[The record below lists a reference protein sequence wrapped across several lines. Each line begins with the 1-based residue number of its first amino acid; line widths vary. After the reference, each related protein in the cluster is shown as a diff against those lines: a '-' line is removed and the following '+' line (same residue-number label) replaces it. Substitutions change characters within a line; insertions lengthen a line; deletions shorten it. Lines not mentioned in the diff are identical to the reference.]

1 MKLDNMFKK
10 TRQISGRKNY
20 IHLGG
25 RKPEVPEGLL
35 RKCNKCGGAIIAE
48 DVKREYFICPKCGG
62 YFRVHAYRR
71 IEMIADE
78 NSFEEWDMDLQTENP
93 LDYKGYEEKIE
104 KLQEKTGLREAVV
117 TGKATILGQPAVL
130 AVCDGRFM
138 MASMGEIVGEKITRA
153 VERATRQE
161 LPVIIFACSGG
172 ARMQEGI
179 VSLMQMAKTSAALKR
194 HSDAGLLYISV
205 LTDPTTGGVT
215 ASFAMLGDIILAEPK
230 ALIGFA
236 GPRVIEQTIGQK
248 LPKGFQRSEFLL
260 EHGFI
265 DQIVER
271 PKMRETLGR
280 ILEFH
285 GKVQTDIEDTIDKT
299 AGETA
304 SQTGDQAVDRA
315 TGKIVSKTTVHTADE
330 IKSKDSEDIVDKAQT
345 QKVNA
350 WDRVLLSRRKNR
362 PVGSDYIRMLFQD
375 FTEFHGDRLYGDDPA
390 IIGGIAY
397 FKERPVTVIAQEK
410 GTNTKENIMR
420 NFAMPSPEGYRKALR
435 LMKQAE
441 KFHRPVICFV
451 DTPGAFC
458 GLEAE
463 ERGQGEAIARNLYE
477 LSGLKTPI
485 LSIVIGEGGSGGA
498 LALAVA
504 DEVWMLENS
513 IYSILSPEGF
523 ASILWKDSTKAKE
536 AAKVMKLTADDLK
549 KMGVIEC
556 VLEEPEQY
564 TVQTMKPVAD
574 QLREKVE
581 AFIENY
587 EQMPEQK
594 LTEHRYQRFRKM

>member
-345 QKVNA
+345 QKINA

-477 LSGLKTPI
+477 LSGLKTPV

-536 AAKVMKLTADDLK
+536 AAKVMKLTADDQK